1 MKTTYI
7 STITLADASRRQIQ
21 NQSSL
26 VQKLSIELSSGRKY
40 DVGLDLGTKTGESVS
55 IRSEFHFLNGI
66 MDTNALTASR
76 LDVSQAAMGD
86 ILTDAQDFLATLV
99 ALRENNG
106 SSDIVKADA
115 VGNLELLTSRL
126 NTQLNGNFV
135 FAGINTDQEPFAD
148 YSDPTSPNK
157 LAADAAFLTEFGIA
171 QSNPGVSGIAP
182 AAMSTYLNGAFDAMF
197 QDPAWGT
204 SWSGASSNVMVSR
217 ISASE
222 TVSSSVSANEQAFRD
237 LAAAYTMMSD
247 LGNEDLD
254 PETWKVVVNEAIEK
268 LGTGIAGVTS
278 QMGKLGNVQEQVKLA
293 SERLKVQTDILNRRI
308 NDLENVN
315 LEETS
320 VRLNTALTQ
329 LETTYAVTARM
340 QGLSILNYL

>member
-171 QSNPGVSGIAP
+171 QSNPGVSGITP

>member
-7 STITLADASRRQIQ
+7 STISLADASRRQIQ
-21 NQSSL
+21 SQSSL
-26 VQKLSIELSSGRKY
+26 VQRLSIELSSGRKY
-40 DVGLDLGTKTGESVS
+40 DVGLDLGTRTGESVS
-55 IRSEFHFLNGI
+55 LRAEFHFLDGI
-66 MDTNALTASR
+66 VDTNALTRSR

-86 ILTDAQDFLATLV
+86 MLSDAQDFLATLV
-99 ALRENNG
+99 ALRENGG

-115 VGNLELLTSRL
+115 IGNMELLTSRL
-126 NTQLNGNFV
+126 NTQLNGNYV
-135 FAGINTDQEPFAD
+135 FAGINSDQEPFAD
-148 YSDPTSPNK
+148 YSDPASPNK
-157 LAADAAFLTEFGIA
+157 LAADAAFLTEFGINQA
-171 QSNPGVSGIAP
+171 NPGVSGITP
-182 AAMSTYLNGAFDAMF
+182 SAMSTYLNGAFDAMF
-197 QDPAWGT
+197 QDPAWGAT
-204 SWSGASSNVMVSR
+204 WSTASSSVLTSR

-222 TVSSSVSANEQAFRD
+222 TVSSSVSANQQAFRD

-247 LGNEDLD
+247 LGNENLD
-254 PETWKVVVNEAIEK
+254 PGTWKVVVDKAIEK

-293 SERLKVQTDILNRRI
+293 SDRLKVQTDILNRRI

>member
-7 STITLADASRRQIQ
+7 STLSLSDASRRQIQ
-21 NQSSL
+21 SQSSL
-26 VQKLSIELSSGRKY
+26 VQRLSVELSSGRKY
-40 DVGLDLGTKTGESVS
+40 DVGLDLGTKTGEAVSV
-55 IRSEFHFLNGI
+55 RAEFHFLNGI
-66 MDTNALTASR
+66 IDTNALAASR
-76 LDVSQAAMGD
+76 LDVSQAAMD
-86 ILTDAQDFLATLV
+86 DVLTDAQDFLATLV
-99 ALRENNG
+99 ALRENGG
-106 SSDIVKADA
+106 SADIVKADA

-135 FAGINTDQEPFAD
+135 FAGINSDQEPFAD
-148 YSDPTSPNK
+148 YADPASTNK
-157 LAADAAFLTEFGIA
+157 IAADAAFLTEFGIT
-171 QSNPGVSGIAP
+171 QSNPAVSAITP
-182 AAMSTYLNGAFDAMF
+182 AAMDTYLTGAFDTMF

-204 SWSGASSNVMVSR
+204 TWSTASSSVMVSR

-222 TVSSSVSANEQAFRD
+222 RVSSSVSANEQAFRD

-254 PETWKVVVNEAIEK
+254 VETWKVVVNKAIEK
-268 LGTGIAGVTS
+268 VGSGIAGVTS

-293 SERLKVQTDILNRRI
+293 SERLTVQTDILNRRV

-329 LETTYAVTARM
+329 LETSYAVTARM

>member
-7 STITLADASRRQIQ
+7 STISLSDTSRRQIQ
-21 NQSSL
+21 SQASL
-26 VQKLSIELSSGRKY
+26 VQKLGVELSSGRKY
-40 DVGLDLGTKTGESVS
+40 DVGLDLGTRTGEAVS
-55 IRSEFHFLNGI
+55 IRAEFHFLHGI
-66 MDTNALTASR
+66 IDTNALAASR
-76 LDVSQAAMGD
+76 LDVSQAAMND
-86 ILTDAQDFLATLV
+86 VLSDAQDFLSTLV
-99 ALRENNG
+99 ALRENDS

-115 VGNLELLTSRL
+115 VGNLELLTSRM
-126 NTQLNGNFV
+126 NTQLNGSFM
-135 FAGINTDQEPFAD
+135 FAGINSDQEPFAD
-148 YSDPTSPNK
+148 YSVPLSPNK
-157 LAADAAFLTEFGIA
+157 VAADAAFLAEFGITQA
-171 QSNPGVSGIAP
+171 NPAVSAITP
-182 AAMSTYLNGAFDAMF
+182 AAMDTYLNGAFDAMF
-197 QDPAWGT
+197 QDPAWGAT
-204 SWSGASSNVMVSR
+204 WSSASDSVMVSR

-247 LGNEDLD
+247 LGNENLD
-254 PETWKVVVNEAIEK
+254 PGTWKSVVDKAIEK
-268 LGTGIAGVTS
+268 LGSGIAGVTS
-278 QMGKLGNVQEQVKLA
+278 QMGKLGNVQEQVSLA
-293 SERLKVQTDILNRRI
+293 SERLKVQTDILNQRV

>member
-7 STITLADASRRQIQ
+7 STLSLSDTSRRQIQ
-21 NQSSL
+21 NQSGL
-26 VQKLSIELSSGRKY
+26 VQKLSVELSSGRKY
-40 DVGLDLGTKTGESVS
+40 DVGLDLGTKTGEAVSV
-55 IRSEFHFLNGI
+55 RAEFHFLNGI
-66 MDTNALTASR
+66 IDTNALAASR
-76 LDVSQAAMGD
+76 LDVSQAAMD
-86 ILTDAQDFLATLV
+86 DVLTDAQDFLATLV
-99 ALRENNG
+99 ALRENDG
-106 SSDIVKADA
+106 SADIVKADA

-135 FAGINTDQEPFAD
+135 FAGINSDQEPFAD
-148 YSDPTSPNK
+148 YADPASPNK
-157 LAADAAFLTEFGIA
+157 IAADAAFLTEFGITQA
-171 QSNPGVSGIAP
+171 NPAVSGITP
-182 AAMSTYLNGAFDAMF
+182 AAMDTYLNGAFDTMF

-204 SWSGASSNVMVSR
+204 TWSTASSNVMVSR

-247 LGNEDLD
+247 LGNEALD
-254 PETWKVVVNEAIEK
+254 AETWKVVVNKAIEK
-268 LGTGIAGVTS
+268 LGSGIAGVTS

-293 SERLKVQTDILNRRI
+293 SERLTVQTDILNQRV

-329 LETTYAVTARM
+329 LETSYAVTARM